1 MSFSR
6 AFHNLVVLPN
16 GEVFVAGGNSSG
28 TKFSDAGGILPA
40 EMWNPTTGLWRT
52 LPSMAEPRG
61 YHFLAI
67 LLRDGRVWAGGG
79 GLCGCV
85 ADHLNGQIYS
95 PGYLFNADG
104 SAANRPQIN
113 LAPNDLKPGLTI
125 GVTGSDDI
133 TGFRLIRLQAT
144 THGYNSDQRYVPVTH
159 TKTGTGSYSLTLDS
173 SQDVLVPGG
182 YWLFAVN
189 ANGTPSIGYNVQVY
203 TTATWPGGAGGE
215 TNLAIGKSAT
225 QSSTASGGV
234 AARAVDGNTNGDFS
248 QNSVIQTNSQSQPFW
263 QVDLGARAQI
273 ANVKIWNRSDCCAAN
288 LTNFHVF
295 VSDQPFTGTTVA
307 QSQAQAGVT
316 DIPHSGTAGATVTLA
331 VNRSAR
337 YLRVQ
342 LEGTA
347 ALNFAEFE
355 AMGIVITNNPPS
367 VSITSPAPGT
377 SVPAPGSFTIAAN
390 ASDPENNLSKVE
402 FYNGA
407 TKLGEDLV
415 APYSFVWSGIA
426 AGNYTITVRAID
438 TQGLFTDASVNVS
451 VTSAGNA
458 APTVSIVS
466 PLSGAMFTAAADV
479 VFNVTAADP
488 DNNLQKVELFNGAV
502 KVGELT
508 AAPFTFTVLNLA
520 AGTYSFSARATDFP
534 GLSATAAIT
543 IRVVNRQIQSL
554 RGVPVPDPAAINS
567 YIKNRPAA
575 VALGKALF
583 WDMQV
588 SSDGA
593 VACASCHFHAGAD
606 LRLKNQMNPGTLRT
620 GTPPMTFDN
629 SRTGSP
635 NGPNYTTVAGD
646 FPRHVLTD
654 PANPNSAVVYTSKDV
669 LGSHGQFLRNYTSAT
684 AGAIADA
691 CAIAPDP
698 IFGAARR
705 STGRNTPPVINAIFN
720 VRNFWDGRAN
730 SIFNGVDSFGPR
742 NTNARIYRG
751 NPPVA
756 LAVSLDNASLA
767 SQAVAAPLNS
777 SEMSCAGRTWPEIA
791 KRLLAASA
799 LARQNVLTTDSVLGS
814 YSRGAALKGLNKTYL
829 ELVQAA
835 FADDL
840 HTSPTAVNIGG
851 TNYTQAQANFSLFFG
866 LALQLYQATLV
877 SDQAPIDTYF
887 APYPSAS
894 VETASALT
902 PEQITGL
909 NVFNGKGRCAS
920 CHHGPQLTNAATP
933 AREANAFGALIS
945 KMLMGNGS
953 PATYDIG
960 YYNIGVR
967 RTSEDLG
974 IGGVDPFGNPLSIT
988 RQIKAGAN
996 VDGISIDPC
1005 TFAVEPCLPLNA
1017 TSRDAV
1023 DGAFKTPSLRN
1034 VSLTGPYFHNGSLA
1048 TLEEVVDFYNR
1059 GGDATTIAGGDSTGF
1074 GPNSSNSHPDIG
1086 PLALTA
1092 IEKQSLVTFLKT
1104 ALLDTRV
1111 QFERAPFDHPELPL
1125 LNAGN
1130 EFVLVPAVGSTGRA
1144 TPLPAFADV
1153 LAAGGLGYSIVTPAT
1168 PPTVAITAPVNGSA
1182 FTAPANVTVTATATP
1197 ASGTIAKVDFFT
1209 GASLIASVSTAPYT
1223 TTLSSLPAGAYTITA
1238 TATDSNG
1245 ASSSV
1250 AVSFTVGTLVPPSVS
1265 ITAPANNASFVAP
1278 ASVTINANA
1287 TTTQGTITQV
1297 EFYNGATLLGTD
1309 TTSPYS
1315 FAWSNVAAGNY
1326 TLTARA
1332 IGSNGVSS
1340 ASAPVTITVTT
1351 VAVPVALGRWPL
1363 DTVSAGSSPNLSAS
1377 NNPLL
1382 ITGPYTLTPGQ
1393 IGQAIQFDAASSVAR
1408 TQSQVIDPSQSFTVS
1423 AWVKL
1428 TSVAGTQTFV
1438 SQSGTAVS
1446 SFYLQLGGWLRGRF
1460 TFDLYPSDSTNA
1472 VDAVVDGSTVPQ
1484 PGVWYHVAGV
1494 HNATAK
1500 TIRIYVNG
1508 VLEGETPA
1516 PLGGF
1521 VSNAPL
1527 TFGHAIWSGARAD
1540 GTAAAID
1547 DVRAFNSALT
1557 ATDVLGVYND
1567 RNSVA
1572 GPSISIVAPSN
1583 NASFVAPACVTIDA
1597 NATTTQG
1604 TVTQVEFY
1612 NGATL
1617 LNTDT
1622 TAPYSFNWANVAAGN
1637 YTLTAKAIGS
1647 NGTSTTSAPI
1657 AIVVTAPVPP
1667 SVSIT
1672 APANNASFVAP
1683 ASVTIDAN
1691 ATTTQGTITQVE
1703 FYNGAT
1709 LLNTDTTAP
1718 YSFPW

>member
-1 MSFSR
+1 MIRTRIIGIAALCLAGTAIAFAQVQQTGQWAPIVNWPFVPIGVTHLADGRIVGWASTQTTTFPAGATFTHAAIYDPATNTITSMNKTQHDTFCAGLATTGDGRIILSGGGADVRTTSVLGMLPRWNQSGWTRLNDMINGRWYNSSITMNDGNILTMWGRSGGTLTEIFSQSTNLWTAKSGISLNPAAEVEDGNDEPNNRYPHLHWMPNGKILLPGPLKQMYWLDVAGNGSTQLAGTRTPDVDRYRKLAASVQFLPGKILFAGGLDGRYNPKVFNTAVVIDATSGTPVTTATGSMSFSS

-104 SAANRPQIN
+104 SAATRPQIN

-248 QNSVIQTNSQSQPFW
+248 QNSVIQTNSQSQPYW

-355 AMGIVITNNPPS
+355 AIGTVITNNPPS

-426 AGNYTITVRAID
+426 AGNYTITARAID

-466 PLSGAMFTAAADV
+466 RLSGAMFTAAADV

-534 GLSATAAIT
+534 GLSTTHAIT

-629 SRTGSP
+629 SRAGSP
-635 NGPNYTTVAGD
+635 NGPNYTTVSGD
-646 FPRHVLTD
+646 FPRHLLTD

-669 LGSHGQFLRNYTSAT
+669 MGSHGQFLRNYTSAT

-691 CAIAPDP
+691 CATTPDP
-698 IFGAARR
+698 VFGAARR

-777 SEMSCAGRTWPEIA
+777 SEMSCASRTWPEIA

-814 YSRGAALKGLNKTYL
+814 YSRGAALKGLNKTHL

-967 RTSEDLG
+967 PTSEDLG

-1005 TFAVEPCLPLNA
+1005 TFAVEPCLPLNS

-1092 IEKQSLVTFLKT
+1092 IEK
-1104 ALLDTRV
+1104 
-1111 QFERAPFDHPELPL
+1111 
-1125 LNAGN
+1125 
-1130 EFVLVPAVGSTGRA
+1130 
-1144 TPLPAFADV
+1144 
-1153 LAAGGLGYSIVTPAT
+1153 
-1168 PPTVAITAPVNGSA
+1168 
-1182 FTAPANVTVTATATP
+1182 
-1197 ASGTIAKVDFFT
+1197 
-1209 GASLIASVSTAPYT
+1209 
-1223 TTLSSLPAGAYTITA
+1223 
-1238 TATDSNG
+1238 
-1245 ASSSV
+1245 
-1250 AVSFTVGTLVPPSVS
+1250 
-1265 ITAPANNASFVAP
+1265 
-1278 ASVTINANA
+1278 
-1287 TTTQGTITQV
+1287 
-1297 EFYNGATLLGTD
+1297 
-1309 TTSPYS
+1309 
-1315 FAWSNVAAGNY
+1315 
-1326 TLTARA
+1326 
-1332 IGSNGVSS
+1332 
-1340 ASAPVTITVTT
+1340 
-1351 VAVPVALGRWPL
+1351 
-1363 DTVSAGSSPNLSAS
+1363 
-1377 NNPLL
+1377 
-1382 ITGPYTLTPGQ
+1382 
-1393 IGQAIQFDAASSVAR
+1393 
-1408 TQSQVIDPSQSFTVS
+1408 
-1423 AWVKL
+1423 
-1428 TSVAGTQTFV
+1428 
-1438 SQSGTAVS
+1438 
-1446 SFYLQLGGWLRGRF
+1446 
-1460 TFDLYPSDSTNA
+1460 
-1472 VDAVVDGSTVPQ
+1472 
-1484 PGVWYHVAGV
+1484 
-1494 HNATAK
+1494 
-1500 TIRIYVNG
+1500 
-1508 VLEGETPA
+1508 
-1516 PLGGF
+1516 
-1521 VSNAPL
+1521 
-1527 TFGHAIWSGARAD
+1527 
-1540 GTAAAID
+1540 
-1547 DVRAFNSALT
+1547 
-1557 ATDVLGVYND
+1557 
-1567 RNSVA
+1567 
-1572 GPSISIVAPSN
+1572 
-1583 NASFVAPACVTIDA
+1583 
-1597 NATTTQG
+1597 
-1604 TVTQVEFY
+1604 
-1612 NGATL
+1612 
-1617 LNTDT
+1617 
-1622 TAPYSFNWANVAAGN
+1622 
-1637 YTLTAKAIGS
+1637 
-1647 NGTSTTSAPI
+1647 
-1657 AIVVTAPVPP
+1657 
-1667 SVSIT
+1667 
-1672 APANNASFVAP
+1672 
-1683 ASVTIDAN
+1683 
-1691 ATTTQGTITQVE
+1691 
-1703 FYNGAT
+1703 
-1709 LLNTDTTAP
+1709 
-1718 YSFPW
+1718 